1 MCKISII
8 VPVYNAENSLVAT
21 INNIREQSLEDV
33 EIICV
38 DDGSTDNSSNI
49 IKTIQRQDERIYYVY
64 QKNQGAGVARNKGIS
79 FAKGEYIAF
88 MDADDFYPNIFVLE
102 KLYLAAK
109 KNQALICGGSVQGIG
124 KNDRRTFAI
133 EGYIEFSE
141 YQFDYLFTRFIFKR
155 SFLNDRNIVFPDL
168 RVYEDPIFLA
178 KALIEAK
185 KFFAIKEEVYSY
197 TGSHQTQT
205 MNLEKI
211 KDYIIGIT
219 QSLYISSANRLD
231 RLHRDTFER
240 LDQEVCYYAEK
251 YLYEGDEEILNLLL
265 KADAA
270 INRELIGIDENY
282 HLPTIISMWNVASR
296 YMWLRNIKPV
306 KKFLQ
311 VIKKITI

>member
-21 INNIREQSLEDV
+21 LNNIREQSLEDV

-49 IKTIQRQDERIYYVY
+49 IKKTQIQDKRIYNIY

-79 FAKGEYIAF
+79 VAKGEYIAF
-88 MDADDFYPNIFVLE
+88 MDADDFYPNMFVLE

-109 KNQALICGGSVQGIG
+109 RNQALICGGSAQGIG
-124 KNDRRTFAI
+124 KNDRRAFEI
-133 EGYIEFSE
+133 EGYMEFSD
-141 YQFDYLFTRFIFKR
+141 YQFDFLFARFIFKR
-155 SFLNDRNIVFPDL
+155 SFLNDRKIVFPNL

-185 KFFAIKEEVYSY
+185 KFFVIKEAVYTY
-197 TGSHQTQT
+197 TGSHQIQT

-219 QSLYISSANRLD
+219 QSLYISSANHLE

-251 YLYEGDEEILNLLL
+251 YLYEGDKEILNLLL
-265 KADAA
+265 KADVA

-282 HLPTIISMWNVASR
+282 HLPVIISMWNAACK
-296 YMWLRNIKPV
+296 YMRLRNIKPI

-311 VIKKITI
+311 IIKK